1 MSEIRSS
8 PGEPASAGRRRRADA
23 ERSRTAVLDAATK
36 LLGERPDASMDAIA
50 AAAGVTRQ
58 TVYAHYP
65 SREVLLAAVVDRIS
79 AEALAAIDAVGL
91 DEGPAV
97 DALLRLVEASWQT
110 FERYP
115 LLLRIAPGELDPSAD
130 HERHEPVADRLLRLI
145 RRGQRAGEIDRGLR
159 PAWLVTAVI
168 ALGHAAG
175 EEVRSGRMSARAA
188 TAALRV
194 SLVRLLGAQ
203 DHSPR

>member
-1 MSEIRSS
+1 MSEISS
-8 PGEPASAGRRRRADA
+8 SSGTPPAKPGRRRRADA
-23 ERSRTAVLDAATK
+23 ERSRAAVLDAAAEV
-36 LLGERPDASMDAIA
+36 LGQRPDASMDAIA

-65 SREVLLAAVVDRIS
+65 SREALLAAVVDRIS
-79 AEALAAIDAVGL
+79 AEALAAVDAVAL

-115 LLLRIAPGELDPSAD
+115 LLLRIAPGDLDPSTD
-130 HERHEPVADRLLRLI
+130 HERHQPVTDRLLRLI

-159 PAWLVTAVI
+159 PHWLVTAVI

-175 EEVRSGRMSARAA
+175 EEVRTGRMSARAA

-194 SLVRLLGAQ
+194 SLVRLLGAP
-203 DHSPR
+203 DRA

>member
-1 MSEIRSS
+1 MS
-8 PGEPASAGRRRRADA
+8 D
-23 ERSRTAVLDAATK
+23 V
-36 LLGERPDASMDAIA
+36 IA

-79 AEALAAIDAVGL
+79 TEALAAIDAVRL

-97 DALLRLVEASWQT
+97 DALLRLVETSWQT

-115 LLLRIAPGELDPSAD
+115 LLLRIAPGDLDPGAGQ
-130 HERHEPVADRLLRLI
+130 ERHQPFVDRLLRLV
-145 RRGQRAGEIDRGLR
+145 RRGQRTGEIDRGLR
-159 PAWLVTAVI
+159 PHWLVTAVI

-175 EEVRSGRMSARAA
+175 EEVRTGRMSARAA

-194 SLVRLLGAQ
+194 SLVRLLGVQGA
-203 DHSPR
+203 DAAAAPRMRRGGKGPARGHSPR